1 MADYWELNQ
10 QEEGRGL
17 SAGAVRYSYD
27 EAEWAA
33 FPVSAILK
41 TYREAYGLSLQDVSD
56 ALKIKMQYLIA
67 IEQGDHAALPGRTFA
82 VGYVRSLAQFL
93 QLPVEQIVERF
104 KLRFTTASVPALR
117 R

>member
-67 IEQGDHAALPGRTFA
+67 IEQEITQPCRVVPLPLVMSGR
-82 VGYVRSLAQFL
+82 
-93 QLPVEQIVERF
+93 
-104 KLRFTTASVPALR
+104 
-117 R
+117 